1 MVQMLKKQK
10 QWSEK
15 IKQREKKKIK
25 STNKTK
31 HKEERMPITKK
42 TKQKESDK
50 SVRNIKNADRKIVKS
65 INNQK

>member
-31 HKEERMPITKK
+31 HKGERMPITKK
-42 TKQKESDK
+42 TKQKERMTK
-50 SVRNIKNADRKIVKS
+50 A
-65 INNQK
+65 